1 MLNLFDEENPESGF
15 RLTSL
20 EFFNWGTFD
29 RKIWKLTPGGKNSL
43 LTGGNGSGKTTVVD
57 AIVTLL
63 VPPVRRHYNQSSGS
77 NLKRDRTEGS
87 YVLGAYKTLQREG
100 NLTSSTQYLRTKDD
114 LSILVGVFSNADLKE
129 VLTLAQVRWYANNK
143 LKKLYLVT
151 PVALNIRE
159 HFYPVRQDGEWKT
172 RLKERYRA
180 EIFSSFPPYSH
191 RFRKTF
197 GIKSEK
203 ALSLFSQTVGIK
215 VIGNLNEFIRN
226 HMLSE
231 SRMEDAF
238 RRLKENYDNL
248 LSAHT
253 AIEKARTQLG
263 LLVPVMV
270 SGERFES
277 LDQKIRELVT
287 GQKAVT
293 PFFAYEGVR
302 LLTEAIAGGEIAQKR
317 LEEQLDTGLKHLEDL
332 NRKRDDLNVA
342 ISRDTASEE
351 LRNIDREIT
360 EATRLRDTRKVRMA
374 AYNRLARQ
382 LDLPEDPEEGVFS
395 ETGAAIASRRDA
407 MARERSGLNEERRR
421 LDTELAG
428 FQKELEELLEELRS
442 LRHRKG
448 NIPKK
453 CLTVRKRIIDH
464 LGLQESDL
472 PFVGELVRIKVAESD
487 WEAAIERVL
496 HGFGLHMLVPQ
507 ACIGRLNEFIN
518 KTDLHGHISFYS
530 VPEKIRPDLDRMAPG
545 TPSGLEGKLAVKDDT
560 PVCVW
565 LRAFIRKQFRHVCTN
580 DLQDLARLD
589 QALTGA
595 GLFKEFNRYEKDG
608 RALRRGRESY
618 VFGWDN
624 REKIR
629 FMERRARKV
638 DEDVRDI
645 RQRIDGI
652 QRRIDQIEKSRED
665 LLQLAGF
672 EVFND
677 VNWLRPASRIER
689 LKTRK
694 QELLECSDR
703 LRALE
708 AQLDQVKRQIEDEAG
723 RNDRLKRRQWKAEE
737 NLKKFR
743 ADLESNRCILSRLN
757 PSVPEK
763 SREILSPWLEKEKAR
778 FQLETL
784 SGVRERVT
792 GRIENELKKASVQE
806 RKAEQELMR
815 AMGAYKFADEV
826 ILQKYPDWTS
836 ETTNLVQG
844 TDYLKDYRA
853 IHDRIETEDLP
864 RYRDKFKKFLNEQVV
879 LDIADFDATLKNAV
893 EDIRQNIREINLSLK
908 TIDYNIQPPTYIRL
922 IERDEKDV
930 RIRKFKQK
938 LREAMPDVAKLI
950 RGDEMEL
957 EYSFSR
963 IKALIEEMSGNI
975 DWRRYVTDV
984 RNWLRFAAEERYRAD
999 DVQKQYYEDSQ
1010 SLSGGEK
1017 AKLAY
1022 TILASAIAYQFGIGQ
1037 KKFRL
1042 KSFRF
1047 VVVDEAF
1054 SKVDPENSIYAMELF
1069 RKLNL
1074 QLMLVTPLDKI
1085 SLAEKYIHAVHY
1097 VENKHQRDSSVYDL
1111 TIGEYQAQKAAFR
1124 DDHTTGNSQKVG
1136 ADLSNPVS

>member
-15 RLTSL
+15 RLTVL
-20 EFFNWGTFD
+20 ELFNWGTFD
-29 RKIWKLTPGGKNSL
+29 RKIWQLTPDGKNSL

-87 YVLGAYKTLQREG
+87 YVLGAYKTIQREG
-100 NLTSSTQYLRTKDD
+100 ELTPRTQYLRDKDD
-114 LSILVGVFSNADLKE
+114 LSILVGVFTNADLKE
-129 VLTLAQVRWYANNK
+129 TLTLAQVRWYANNT
-143 LKKLYLVT
+143 LKKLYLVA

-159 HFYPVRQDGEWKT
+159 HFYPIRQDGEWKT
-172 RLKERYRA
+172 RLKEQCRA
-180 EIFSSFPPYSH
+180 EIFPSFPPYSH
-191 RFRKTF
+191 RFCKTF

-253 AIEKARTQLG
+253 AIEKARTQLD
-263 LLVPVMV
+263 LLGPVMAG
-270 SGERFES
+270 GERFES
-277 LDQKIRELVT
+277 LDQKILELVT
-287 GQKAVT
+287 AQKAVT
-293 PFFAYEGVR
+293 PFFAHQGVR
-302 LLTEAIAGGEIAQKR
+302 LLTEAIAGDENTQKR
-317 LEEQLDTGLKHLEDL
+317 LAEQLDTGLKHLEDL

-342 ISRDTASEE
+342 ISRDNVSEE
-351 LRNIDREIT
+351 LRNIDRDIT
-360 EATRLRDTRKVRMA
+360 EATRRRDACKARMA

-382 LDLPEDPEEGVFS
+382 LDLPEDPEDVVFS
-395 ETGAAIASRRDA
+395 ETRTAIASRREA
-407 MARERSGLNEERRR
+407 LAQERSGLNQERRR
-421 LDTELAG
+421 YDTELAG
-428 FQKELEELLEELRS
+428 LQKELEELVEELLS
-442 LRHRKG
+442 LRRRKG

-453 CLTVRKRIIDH
+453 HLAVRKRIIDH
-464 LGLQESDL
+464 LGLKESDL
-472 PFVGELVRIKVAESD
+472 PFVGELVRIKAAESD

-496 HGFGLHMLVPQ
+496 HGFGLHLLVPQ
-507 ACIGRLNEFIN
+507 AYSGRINEFIN

-530 VPEKIRPDLDRMAPG
+530 VPENRRPDLDLMTPG
-545 TPSGLEGKLAVKDDT
+545 TPSGLAGKLAVKDDT
-560 PVCVW
+560 PFYEW
-565 LRAFIRKQFRHVCTN
+565 LKAVIRKQFRHVCT
-580 DLQDLARLD
+580 DALQDLARLD
-589 QALTGA
+589 HALTGA
-595 GLFKEFNRYEKDG
+595 GLFKELNRYEKDD
-608 RALRRGRESY
+608 RDLRRGRESY

-629 FMERRARKV
+629 FMERRARGV
-638 DEDVRDI
+638 DENVRNI

-652 QRRIDQIEKSRED
+652 QRRIDQIEKSREE

-672 EVFND
+672 EVFDN
-677 VNWLRPASRIER
+677 VNWREPAGRIEI

-694 QELLECSDR
+694 QELLESSDR
-703 LRALE
+703 LRSLE
-708 AQLDQVKRQIEDEAG
+708 AQLDQVKRQIGEEAA
-723 RNDRLKRRQWKAEE
+723 RNDRLKRGQWKAEE

-743 ADLESNRCILSRLN
+743 ADIEENRRILSGLD
-757 PSVPEK
+757 PSVPAK
-763 SREILSPWLEKEKAR
+763 SQEILAPWLEKEKAR
-778 FQLETL
+778 LQLDTL
-784 SGVRERVT
+784 LKIRERVT
-792 GRIENELKKASVQE
+792 GRIEKELKKASAQVH
-806 RKAEQELMR
+806 KAEQELMK

-826 ILQKYPDWTS
+826 ILQKYPDWIS

-844 TDYLKDYRA
+844 TAYLKEYRA

-879 LDIADFDATLKNAV
+879 LDIANFKTTLEHAV
-893 EDIRQNIREINLSLK
+893 DDIRQNIRDINLSLK
-908 TIDYNIQPPTYIRL
+908 TIDYNAQPATYIRL
-922 IERDEKDV
+922 IERNEKDV
-930 RIRKFKQK
+930 RIRNFKQK
-938 LREAMPDVAKLI
+938 LREAMPDAAKLI

-957 EYSFSR
+957 EYSFTR
-963 IKALIEEMSGNI
+963 IKALIEEMSENI

-999 DVQKQYYEDSQ
+999 DLQKQYYEDSQ

-1022 TILASAIAYQFGIGQ
+1022 TILASAIAYQFGIEQ

-1085 SLAEKYIHAVHY
+1085 SLAEKYIHSVHY
-1097 VENKHQRDSSVYDL
+1097 VENKHQRDSAVYDL
-1111 TIGEYQAQKAAFR
+1111 TIEEYQAKKAAFR
-1124 DDHTTGNSQKVG
+1124 DDHTTGNSQKVA